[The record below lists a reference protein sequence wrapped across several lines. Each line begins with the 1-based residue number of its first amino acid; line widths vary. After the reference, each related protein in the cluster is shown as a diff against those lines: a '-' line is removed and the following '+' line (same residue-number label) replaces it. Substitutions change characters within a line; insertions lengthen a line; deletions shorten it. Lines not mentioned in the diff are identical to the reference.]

1 MNRLLLYVHY
11 NKYDALSS
19 HVLFQLEKMRPLFSD
34 VLFITNSQLS
44 QTDKE
49 KLLSAQLVT
58 DVLQRENEGFDFVAW
73 RDGMKRIGWD
83 NLAVYDSVT
92 IMNDTCF
99 GPLWDIA
106 TYYERYEADEA
117 VDFWGMTNHRQTKR
131 FKEHLQSYFICF
143 KQQVVQAPA
152 FHQFWSTVKSYEIV
166 QDVIDYLESPVTN
179 NFVDAGFRYQAVF
192 DTTEADTHHMPLP
205 DFSYYNVAQ
214 ILEHRVPFVKVKAL
228 DGNQQQASFVID
240 RIAQVSDYPTELI
253 VEHMSRVFYPTSNY
267 LLRYKYMTE
276 KPVRIDET
284 KKVAIHL
291 HAFYTD
297 LVGDFLEI
305 FKTFSFAFD
314 LFITTNDISKKAEI
328 EQVLA
333 AFEMPATIKV
343 TGNRGRDI
351 LPMLKLKDD
360 LSQYD
365 YVGHFHTKKSRETEY
380 WAGESWRTE
389 LIEMLVKPSDQIVS
403 QFAARDDLGLVI
415 ADIPTY
421 FRYVQLDP
429 FYEGILTDDMNRL
442 WEKMAM
448 KKELDFL
455 IFSTFVMSYGTYVWF
470 KYDALKP
477 LFDLDL
483 TDDDV
488 PAEPLPSA
496 TILHSIERM
505 LVYIGWGK
513 DYDFLI
519 SKNPISLPPFV
530 DVNLLNTR
538 EGAKFN
544 PLATVDFTYF
554 GGLKGALRY
563 FFIANKG
570 ILKYIVKRFLRR
582 GNK

>member
-11 NKYDALSS
+11 NKYNQLSS
-19 HVLFQLEKMRPLFSD
+19 HVLFQLEKMRPLFSK
-34 VLFITNSQLS
+34 VIFISNSQLS
-44 QTDKE
+44 SE
-49 KLLSAQLVT
+49 HGCHLLTQGLVSEI
-58 DVLQRENEGFDFVAW
+58 VQRENEGFDFVAW
-73 RDGMKRIGWD
+73 RDGMEHLGWQE
-83 NLAVYDSVT
+83 LTTYDSVT

-99 GPLWDIA
+99 GPLWDIS
-106 TYYERYEADEA
+106 TYYERYESDQTT
-117 VDFWGMTNHRQTKR
+117 DFWGMTNHRETKR

-143 KQQVVQAPA
+143 KQQVVQSPV
-152 FHQFWSTVKSYEIV
+152 FKEFWTKVKSYDIV

-179 NFVDAGFRYQAVF
+179 NFVDAGFQYQAVF
-192 DTTEADTHHMPLP
+192 DTTKAETHHMPLP
-205 DFSYYNVAQ
+205 DFSYYNLAQ
-214 ILEHRVPFVKVKAL
+214 ILEHRVPFIKVKAL

-240 RIAQVSDYPTELI
+240 RIATISDYPIELI
-253 VEHMSRVFYPTSNY
+253 VSHMSRVFYPTSNY
-267 LLRYKYMTE
+267 LLRYKYMTDS
-276 KPVRIDET
+276 PVVIEPS
-284 KKVAIHL
+284 KKIAIHL

-305 FKTFSFAFD
+305 FKTFSFIFD
-314 LFITTNDISKKAEI
+314 LFITTNEESKRIDIE
-328 EQVLA
+328 EVLTR
-333 AFEMPATIKV
+333 FGMTATIKV

-351 LPMLKLKDD
+351 LPMLKLKDE

-365 YVGHFHTKKSRETEY
+365 YIGHFHTKKSKETEY

-403 QFAARDDLGLVI
+403 QFSRREDLGVVI

-429 FYEGILTDDMNRL
+429 FYEGILTEDMNRL
-442 WEKMAM
+442 WEQMGM

-455 IFSTFVMSYGTYVWF
+455 IFSTFVMSYGTYIWF

-477 LFDLDL
+477 LFDLEL
-483 TDDDV
+483 TDNDV
-488 PAEPLPSA
+488 PEEPLPSA

-505 LVYIGWGK
+505 LVYIAWGN

-554 GGLKGALRY
+554 GGIKGAIKY
-563 FFIANKG
+563 TIFINLS
-570 ILKYIVKRFLRR
+570 ITKYLVKRLLRR
-582 GNK
+582 R